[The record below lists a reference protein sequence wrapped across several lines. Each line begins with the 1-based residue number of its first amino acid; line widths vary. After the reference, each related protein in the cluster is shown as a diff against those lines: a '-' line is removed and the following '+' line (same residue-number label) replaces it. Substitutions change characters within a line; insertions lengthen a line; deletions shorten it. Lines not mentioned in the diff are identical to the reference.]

1 MDREAKLAAA
11 LAALSLMLYLARS
24 INRRRPPH
32 LDRLIRRYAQSPALD
47 VVADLVAPLYPMG
60 LPPVL
65 IPAATLLVIWLRR
78 RNARGWR
85 QIESAAML
93 GWMAHRAVKLFYHR
107 ERPRALWRSRRRGKR
122 KGNDAYPSG
131 HTTGV
136 TMVAMTVAQMLRRNK
151 LLPKKAA
158 LAIGIGLPIAMGI
171 NRVLSDEHWASDVLG
186 GWLTGGGGALALDAL
201 FSEGASVS
209 SRRRPTAP
217 VRYRASARDTT
228 PPARRGVTT
237 SRRS

>member
-1 MDREAKLAAA
+1 MAVA

-78 RNARGWR
+78 RNARGWQ

-107 ERPRALWRSRRRGKR
+107 QRPLALGRTRRRGKR
-122 KGNDAYPSG
+122 KGNDAFPSG

-151 LLPKKAA
+151 LLPRKGA
-158 LAIGIGLPIAMGI
+158 LALGIGLPLAMGV
-171 NRVLSDEHWASDVLG
+171 NRVLSDEHWASDVIG

-201 FSEGASVS
+201 FSSEPKPAS
-209 SRRRPTAP
+209 SRRRPADR

-228 PPARRGVTT
+228 PPATRAATT